1 MQKYLNH
8 LKKPHGGLFSLQVG
22 YIFALEMH
30 QKGISRLMNE
40 WKFMKKKILDLF
52 CFMLFG
58 GMAVSCSTMYQIEGS
73 SAVSSLDGKTLYLRV
88 FENDGQWAVVDSAD
102 VEHGNFKMTGDVD
115 SVRMVTL
122 YMNGEAL
129 MPLILE
135 SGKIKVEISNA
146 GLTARGTTLN
156 DKLYD
161 FIEKRNKFESEFL
174 SMDRREAQM
183 VMEGGN
189 IDEIREQLSKESD
202 KLTEEMNMYVKDF
215 IAENSENALGPSIFM
230 MLCSSLPYPVMTPQI
245 EDIMRVVPTRFKEN
259 PLIREFLDKAK
270 ENMQLMQEN
279 QRLIDN
285 VAENSLLKQNMK

>member
-1 MQKYLNH
+1 MRRKN
-8 LKKPHGGLFSLQVG
+8 KT
-22 YIFALEMH
+22 A
-30 QKGISRLMNE
+30 
-40 WKFMKKKILDLF
+40 KKILDLF

-161 FIEKRNKFESEFL
+161 FIEKRIKFESEFL

-189 IDEIREQLSKESD
+189 IDEIREQLSKQYRQQ
-202 KLTEEMNMYVKDF
+202 KK
-215 IAENSENALGPSIFM
+215 
-230 MLCSSLPYPVMTPQI
+230 
-245 EDIMRVVPTRFKEN
+245 
-259 PLIREFLDKAK
+259 
-270 ENMQLMQEN
+270 
-279 QRLIDN
+279 
-285 VAENSLLKQNMK
+285 

>member
-1 MQKYLNH
+1 ME
-8 LKKPHGGLFSLQVG
+8 
-22 YIFALEMH
+22 I
-30 QKGISRLMNE
+30 
-40 WKFMKKKILDLF
+40 MKKDILNYSL
-52 CFMLFG
+52 FMLL
-58 GMAVSCSTMYQIEGS
+58 GMMVMSCSTMYQIEGS
-73 SAVSSLDGKTLYLRV
+73 STVASLDGKTLYLRV
-88 FENDGQWAVVDSAD
+88 FDNDGQWVAVDSAD

-135 SGKIKVEISNA
+135 SGKIKVDITNV
-146 GLTARGTTLN
+146 GLTAKGTSLN

-161 FIEKRNKFESEFL
+161 FIEKRNKLEAEFL
-174 SMDRREAQM
+174 GLDRREAQM

-189 IDEIREQLSKESD
+189 IDEIREQLSKESK
-202 KLTEEMNMYVKDF
+202 KLTEEMDDYVKDF
-215 IAENSENALGPSIFM
+215 ITENSENALGPSVFM

-245 EDIMRVVPTRFKEN
+245 EDIMRVVPTHFKEN

-285 VAENSLLKQNMK
+285 MAENSLLKQNLK